1 METFVMF
8 REDKTRHSAILFVK
22 SFRPKKWLRKE
33 KIEYTI
39 SADQAEYFGDNDLKS
54 KVCDRIKRDYPNA
67 EIWCDTYRDFT
78 EKFVNHRFWVIGRW
92 REDGTEEFYCGS
104 DQHGKPEYTTDLNE
118 VRFSLSESSTNETL
132 QTIRKSTRDRAYTR
146 LVFLSLENELLSPCM
161 IISCTSKGSGVTKFF
176 AREED
181 RRLRLVYTSKAAAK
195 FNYEASIRMWEY
207 LKQHHK
213 TFLYA
218 VLPDFKDNVSAKN
231 IEPYMRDHHVSRM
244 IVMDLQLKF
253 LNRNGK
259 A

>member
-1 METFVMF
+1 MF

-33 KIEYTI
+33 KIEYCI

-67 EIWCDTYRDFT
+67 EILCDTYRDFT

-118 VRFSLSESSTNETL
+118 VRFSLSASSTNETL

>member
-8 REDKTRHSAILFVK
+8 RGDKTKHSAILFVK

-33 KIEYTI
+33 KIEYTV

-78 EKFVNHRFWVIGRW
+78 EKFVNHRFLVIGRW

-181 RRLRLVYTSKAAAK
+181 RRLRLVYTSKAASK